1 MDVEQLRQKARKR
14 WAHSKVPD
22 EFVVGVSPC
31 NAMGKVARKQL
42 NHLDHGEE
50 RYMGVLDGKVAV
62 ITGAG
67 TGLGAATA
75 KLFAGE
81 GAAVTLVGRRTEKL
95 REVAAGIDGGRALV
109 VPGDVAEPETATR
122 AAEEAIRKFG
132 GIDVLINNAGLHAAP
147 YPLHETPICEW
158 DRFLAVDLTGPF
170 LFTRA
175 VLPSMMER
183 GDGTI
188 VNIGSMV
195 ALVGFKGSAAYAAA
209 KGGLVSMTRT
219 TAVDYAAYGIRANC
233 VCPGGMEPVEY
244 GNLTEEQLALLH
256 EAVSLAGGPLLNRLA
271 NVDEV
276 AQFLLALVGPAGRS
290 LTGAVIPFD
299 GGFTAK

>member
-1 MDVEQLRQKARKR
+1 MGQLDK
-14 WAHSKVPD
+14 
-22 EFVVGVSPC
+22 
-31 NAMGKVARKQL
+31 
-42 NHLDHGEE
+42 
-50 RYMGVLDGKVAV
+50 KVAV

-75 KLFAGE
+75 TLFARE
-81 GAAVTLVGRRTEKL
+81 GAAVILVGRREEKL
-95 REVAAGIDGGRALV
+95 KEVAAEIDATGGRAMV
-109 VPGDVAEPETATR
+109 VPGDVAQPDTAIR
-122 AAEEAIRKFG
+122 AARESTMAFG
-132 GIDVLINNAGLHAAP
+132 GVDILINNAGLHAAP
-147 YPLHETPICEW
+147 YPLHETPLEEW

-170 LFTRA
+170 LFTKA

-183 GDGTI
+183 RDGAI

-195 ALVGFKGSAAYAAA
+195 ALVGFKGSGAYAAA

-244 GNLTEEQLALLH
+244 GNLTDDQLAQLH
-256 EAVSLAGGPLLNRLA
+256 EAVSLSGGPLLSRLA
-271 NVDEV
+271 NVHEV
-276 AQFLLALVGPAGRS
+276 AQFLLVLVGPNGRALS
-290 LTGAVIPFD
+290 GAVIPFD

>member
-1 MDVEQLRQKARKR
+1 MTKGQ
-14 WAHSKVPD
+14 
-22 EFVVGVSPC
+22 
-31 NAMGKVARKQL
+31 
-42 NHLDHGEE
+42 
-50 RYMGVLDGKVAV
+50 LDGKVAV

-75 KLFAGE
+75 ALFARQ
-81 GAAVTLVGRRTEKL
+81 GAAVTLVGRREAKL
-95 REVAAGIDGGRALV
+95 QEVAAVIGADGGRAVV
-109 VPGDVAEPETATR
+109 VPGDVAKPETATR
-122 AAEEAIRKFG
+122 AVDETIRTFG
-132 GIDVLINNAGLHAAP
+132 GIDILINNAGLHAAP
-147 YPLHETPICEW
+147 YPLHETPLDEW
-158 DRFLAVDLTGPF
+158 DSFLAVDLTGPF

-183 GDGTI
+183 RDGAI

-219 TAVDYAAYGIRANC
+219 TAVDYAPYGIRANC

-244 GNLTEEQLALLH
+244 GNLTGEQLAQLH
-256 EAVSLAGGPLLNRLA
+256 EAVSLSGGPLLGRLA
-271 NVDEV
+271 NVNEV
-276 AQFLLALVGPAGRS
+276 AQFLLVLVGPNGKA

>member
-1 MDVEQLRQKARKR
+1 
-14 WAHSKVPD
+14 
-22 EFVVGVSPC
+22 
-31 NAMGKVARKQL
+31 MGQ
-42 NHLDHGEE
+42 
-50 RYMGVLDGKVAV
+50 LDGKVAV

-75 KLFAGE
+75 TLFARE
-81 GAAVTLVGRRTEKL
+81 GAAVTLVGRREEKL
-95 REVAAGIDGGRALV
+95 KEVAAEIDIDGGRALV
-109 VPGDVAEPETATR
+109 VPGDVAKPDTAIR
-122 AAEEAIRKFG
+122 AAEESIRTFG
-132 GIDVLINNAGLHAAP
+132 GVDILINNAGLHAAP
-147 YPLHETPICEW
+147 YPLHETPLDEW

-170 LFTRA
+170 LFTKA

-183 GDGTI
+183 RDGAI

-195 ALVGFKGSAAYAAA
+195 ALVGFKGSSAYAAA

-219 TAVDYAAYGIRANC
+219 TAVDYATYGIRANC

-244 GNLTEEQLALLH
+244 GNLTDDQLTQLH
-256 EAVSLAGGPLLNRLA
+256 EAVRLSGGPLLSRIA
-271 NVDEV
+271 NVHEV
-276 AQFLLALVGPAGRS
+276 AQFLLVLVGPNGRA

>member
-1 MDVEQLRQKARKR
+1 
-14 WAHSKVPD
+14 
-22 EFVVGVSPC
+22 
-31 NAMGKVARKQL
+31 MGQ
-42 NHLDHGEE
+42 
-50 RYMGVLDGKVAV
+50 LDGKVAV

-75 KLFAGE
+75 KLLARE
-81 GAAVTLVGRRTEKL
+81 GAAITLVGRREEKL
-95 REVAAGIDGGRALV
+95 KEVASVIDSEGGRSLV
-109 VPGDVAEPETATR
+109 VPGDVAQPETALR
-122 AAEEAIRKFG
+122 AAEESIRAFG
-132 GIDVLINNAGLHAAP
+132 GIDILINNAGLHATP
-147 YPLHETPICEW
+147 YPLHETPLDEW
-158 DRFLAVDLTGPF
+158 NVFVAVDLTGPF
-170 LFTRA
+170 LFTKA

-183 GDGTI
+183 RDGAI

-195 ALVGFKGSAAYAAA
+195 ALVGFKGSTAYAAA

-219 TAVDYAAYGIRANC
+219 TAVDYAPYGIRANC

-244 GNLTEEQLALLH
+244 GNLTDDQLARLEDAL
-256 EAVSLAGGPLLNRLA
+256 STSGGPMIDRRA

-276 AQFLLALVGPAGRS
+276 AQFLLVLVGPNGMS

>member
-1 MDVEQLRQKARKR
+1 MTRDRGQ
-14 WAHSKVPD
+14 
-22 EFVVGVSPC
+22 
-31 NAMGKVARKQL
+31 
-42 NHLDHGEE
+42 
-50 RYMGVLDGKVAV
+50 LDGKVAV

-75 KLFAGE
+75 TTFARE
-81 GAAVTLVGRRTEKL
+81 GAAVTLVGRRQEKL
-95 REVAAGIDGGRALV
+95 EEVAAVIETHGGRALV
-109 VPGDVAEPETATR
+109 VPGDVAKPETAIR
-122 AAEEAIRKFG
+122 AAEESIEAFG
-132 GIDVLINNAGLHAAP
+132 GVDILINNAGLHAAP
-147 YPLHETPICEW
+147 YPLHETPLDEW
-158 DRFLAVDLTGPF
+158 DSFLAVDLTGPF

-183 GDGTI
+183 RDGAI

-219 TAVDYAAYGIRANC
+219 TAVDYANYGIRANC

-244 GNLTEEQLALLH
+244 GNLTDEQLAKLH
-256 EAVSLAGGPLLNRLA
+256 EAVRLSGGPLLNRLA
-271 NVDEV
+271 NVGEV
-276 AQFLLALVGPAGRS
+276 AQFLLVLVGPNGSA

>member
-1 MDVEQLRQKARKR
+1 
-14 WAHSKVPD
+14 
-22 EFVVGVSPC
+22 
-31 NAMGKVARKQL
+31 MGQ
-42 NHLDHGEE
+42 
-50 RYMGVLDGKVAV
+50 LDGKVAV

-75 KLFAGE
+75 TLFARE
-81 GAAVTLVGRRTEKL
+81 GAAVTLVGRREEKL
-95 REVAAGIDGGRALV
+95 KEVAAEIDADGGRALV
-109 VPGDVAEPETATR
+109 VPGDVAQPDTAIR
-122 AAEEAIRKFG
+122 AAEESIRAFG
-132 GIDVLINNAGLHAAP
+132 GVDILINNAGLHAAP
-147 YPLHETPICEW
+147 YPLHETPLDEW

-170 LFTRA
+170 LFTKA

-183 GDGTI
+183 REGAI

-195 ALVGFKGSAAYAAA
+195 ALVGFKGSSAYAAA

-219 TAVDYAAYGIRANC
+219 TAVDYATYGIRANC

-244 GNLTEEQLALLH
+244 GNLTDDQLAQLH
-256 EAVSLAGGPLLNRLA
+256 EAVKLSGGPLLSRLA
-271 NVDEV
+271 NVHEV
-276 AQFLLALVGPAGRS
+276 AQFLLVLVGPNGAA

>member
-1 MDVEQLRQKARKR
+1 
-14 WAHSKVPD
+14 
-22 EFVVGVSPC
+22 
-31 NAMGKVARKQL
+31 MGQ
-42 NHLDHGEE
+42 
-50 RYMGVLDGKVAV
+50 LDGKVAV

-75 KLFAGE
+75 TLFARE
-81 GAAVTLVGRRTEKL
+81 GAAVTLVGRREEKL
-95 REVAAGIDGGRALV
+95 KEVAVDIDTVGGRALV
-109 VPGDVAEPETATR
+109 VPGDVAKPDTAIR
-122 AAEEAIRKFG
+122 AAEESIRTFG
-132 GIDVLINNAGLHAAP
+132 GIDILINNAGLHAAP
-147 YPLHETPICEW
+147 YPLHETPLDEW

-170 LFTRA
+170 LFTKA

-183 GDGTI
+183 RDGAI

-195 ALVGFKGSAAYAAA
+195 ALVGFKGSSAYAAA

-219 TAVDYAAYGIRANC
+219 TAVDYATYGIRANC

-244 GNLTEEQLALLH
+244 GNLSDEQLAQLH
-256 EAVSLAGGPLLNRLA
+256 EAVRLSGGPLLGRIA
-271 NVDEV
+271 NVHEV
-276 AQFLLALVGPAGRS
+276 AQFLLVLVGPNGRA

>member
-1 MDVEQLRQKARKR
+1 VRQ
-14 WAHSKVPD
+14 
-22 EFVVGVSPC
+22 
-31 NAMGKVARKQL
+31 
-42 NHLDHGEE
+42 
-50 RYMGVLDGKVAV
+50 LDGKVAV

-75 KLFAGE
+75 TLFARE
-81 GAAVTLVGRRTEKL
+81 GAAVTLVGRREEKL
-95 REVAAGIDGGRALV
+95 KEVAADIDAAGGRALV
-109 VPGDVAEPETATR
+109 VPGDVAKPDTAIR
-122 AAEEAIRKFG
+122 AAEESIRTFG
-132 GIDVLINNAGLHAAP
+132 GVDILINNAGLHAAP
-147 YPLHETPICEW
+147 YPLHETPIEEW

-170 LFTRA
+170 LFTKA

-183 GDGTI
+183 RDGAI

-195 ALVGFKGSAAYAAA
+195 ALVGFKGSSAYAAA

-244 GNLTEEQLALLH
+244 GNLTDDQLAQLH
-256 EAVSLAGGPLLNRLA
+256 EAVRLSGGPLLSRLA
-271 NVDEV
+271 NVHEV
-276 AQFLLALVGPAGRS
+276 AQFLLVLVGPNGRALS
-290 LTGAVIPFD
+290 GAVIPFD

>member
-1 MDVEQLRQKARKR
+1 VTKGQ
-14 WAHSKVPD
+14 
-22 EFVVGVSPC
+22 
-31 NAMGKVARKQL
+31 
-42 NHLDHGEE
+42 
-50 RYMGVLDGKVAV
+50 LDGKVAV

-75 KLFAGE
+75 ALFARQ
-81 GAAVTLVGRRTEKL
+81 GAAVTLVGRREAKL
-95 REVAAGIDGGRALV
+95 QEVAAVIGADGGRAVV
-109 VPGDVAEPETATR
+109 VPGDVAKPETATR
-122 AAEEAIRKFG
+122 AVDETIRTFG
-132 GIDVLINNAGLHAAP
+132 GIDILINNAGLHATP
-147 YPLHETPICEW
+147 YPLHETPLDEW
-158 DRFLAVDLTGPF
+158 DHFLAVDLTGPF

-183 GDGTI
+183 RDGAI

-195 ALVGFKGSAAYAAA
+195 ALVGFKGSTAYAAA

-219 TAVDYAAYGIRANC
+219 TAVDYAQYGIRANC

-244 GNLTEEQLALLH
+244 GNLTDDQLAQLH
-256 EAVSLAGGPLLNRLA
+256 EAVSLSGGPLLSRLA
-271 NVDEV
+271 NVHEV
-276 AQFLLALVGPAGRS
+276 AQFLLVLVGPNGQA

>member
-1 MDVEQLRQKARKR
+1 
-14 WAHSKVPD
+14 
-22 EFVVGVSPC
+22 VS
-31 NAMGKVARKQL
+31 GTTGQ
-42 NHLDHGEE
+42 
-50 RYMGVLDGKVAV
+50 LDGKVAV

-75 KLFAGE
+75 TLFARE
-81 GAAVTLVGRRTEKL
+81 GAAVTLVGRREEKL
-95 REVAAGIDGGRALV
+95 QEVAADIDADGGRALV
-109 VPGDVAEPETATR
+109 VPGDVAKPETAIR
-122 AAEEAIRKFG
+122 AADESKRAFG
-132 GIDVLINNAGLHAAP
+132 GIDILINNAGLHAAP
-147 YPLHETPICEW
+147 SPLHETPLDEW
-158 DRFLAVDLTGPF
+158 HSFIAVDLTGPF

-183 GDGTI
+183 RDGAI

-195 ALVGFKGSAAYAAA
+195 ALVGFKGSTAYAAA

-219 TAVDYAAYGIRANC
+219 TAVDYAPYGIRANC

-244 GNLTEEQLALLH
+244 GNLTDVQLATLH
-256 EAVSLAGGPLLNRLA
+256 EAVALAGGPLLRNLA
-271 NVDEV
+271 QVDDV
-276 AQFLLALVGPAGRS
+276 AKFLLTLVGPSGKA

>member
-1 MDVEQLRQKARKR
+1 
-14 WAHSKVPD
+14 
-22 EFVVGVSPC
+22 
-31 NAMGKVARKQL
+31 MGQ
-42 NHLDHGEE
+42 
-50 RYMGVLDGKVAV
+50 LDGKVAV

-75 KLFAGE
+75 TLFARE
-81 GAAVTLVGRRTEKL
+81 GAAVTLVGRREEKL
-95 REVAAGIDGGRALV
+95 KEVAAEIDADGGRALV
-109 VPGDVAEPETATR
+109 VPGDVAKPDTAIR
-122 AAEEAIRKFG
+122 AAEESIRTFG
-132 GIDVLINNAGLHAAP
+132 GVDILINNAGLHAAP
-147 YPLHETPICEW
+147 YPLHETPLDEW

-170 LFTRA
+170 LFTKA

-183 GDGTI
+183 RDGAI

-195 ALVGFKGSAAYAAA
+195 ALVGFKGSSAYAAA

-219 TAVDYAAYGIRANC
+219 TAVDYATYGIRANC

-244 GNLTEEQLALLH
+244 GNLTDDQLAQLH
-256 EAVSLAGGPLLNRLA
+256 EAVGLSGGPLLGRIA
-271 NVDEV
+271 NVHEV
-276 AQFLLALVGPAGRS
+276 GQFLLVIVGPNGRA

>member
-1 MDVEQLRQKARKR
+1 
-14 WAHSKVPD
+14 
-22 EFVVGVSPC
+22 
-31 NAMGKVARKQL
+31 MGQ
-42 NHLDHGEE
+42 
-50 RYMGVLDGKVAV
+50 LDGKVAV

-75 KLFAGE
+75 TLFANE
-81 GAAVTLVGRRTEKL
+81 GAAVTLVGRREEKL
-95 REVAAGIDGGRALV
+95 KEVAAVIDGDGGQALV
-109 VPGDVAEPETATR
+109 VPGDVAQPDTAIS
-122 AAEEAIRKFG
+122 AAEESIRIFG
-132 GIDVLINNAGLHAAP
+132 GIDILINNAGLHAAP
-147 YPLHETPICEW
+147 YPLHETPLDEW

-183 GDGTI
+183 RDGAI

-195 ALVGFKGSAAYAAA
+195 ALVGFKGSTAYAAA
-209 KGGLVSMTRT
+209 KGGLLAMTRT
-219 TAVDYAAYGIRANC
+219 TAVDYASYGIRANC

-244 GNLTEEQLALLH
+244 GNLSEAQLALLH
-256 EAVSLAGGPLLNRLA
+256 EAVSLSGGPLLSGPA
-271 NVDEV
+271 NVQDV
-276 AQFLLALVGPAGRS
+276 AQFLLVLVGPNGKA

>member
-1 MDVEQLRQKARKR
+1 MRQ
-14 WAHSKVPD
+14 
-22 EFVVGVSPC
+22 
-31 NAMGKVARKQL
+31 
-42 NHLDHGEE
+42 
-50 RYMGVLDGKVAV
+50 LDGKVAV

-75 KLFAGE
+75 TLFARE
-81 GAAVTLVGRRTEKL
+81 GAAVTLVGRREEKL
-95 REVAAGIDGGRALV
+95 KEVAADIDAAGGRALV
-109 VPGDVAEPETATR
+109 VPGDVARPDT
-122 AAEEAIRKFG
+122 AIRTAQESISAFG
-132 GIDVLINNAGLHAAP
+132 GVDILINNAGLHAAP
-147 YPLHETPICEW
+147 YPLHETPLDEW

-170 LFTRA
+170 LFTKA

-183 GDGTI
+183 RDGAI

-195 ALVGFKGSAAYAAA
+195 ALVGFKGSSAYAAA

-244 GNLTEEQLALLH
+244 GNLTDDQLAQLH
-256 EAVSLAGGPLLNRLA
+256 EAVRLSGGPLLSRLA
-271 NVDEV
+271 NVHEV
-276 AQFLLALVGPAGRS
+276 AQFLLVLVGPNGRALS
-290 LTGAVIPFD
+290 GAVIPFD

>member
-1 MDVEQLRQKARKR
+1 M
-14 WAHSKVPD
+14 
-22 EFVVGVSPC
+22 
-31 NAMGKVARKQL
+31 
-42 NHLDHGEE
+42 
-50 RYMGVLDGKVAV
+50 AV

-75 KLFAGE
+75 TLFARE
-81 GAAVTLVGRRTEKL
+81 GAAVTLVGRRAEKL
-95 REVAAGIDGGRALV
+95 EEVAGVIEVNGGRVLV
-109 VPGDVAEPETATR
+109 VAGDVAKPDTANR
-122 AAEEAIRKFG
+122 AAAQSIQAFG
-132 GIDVLINNAGLHAAP
+132 GVDILINNAGLHAAP
-147 YPLHETPICEW
+147 HPLHETPLDEW
-158 DRFLAVDLTGPF
+158 DSFLAVDLTGPF

-175 VLPSMMER
+175 VLPSMMQR
-183 GDGTI
+183 RDGAV
-188 VNIGSMV
+188 VNVGSMV

-244 GNLTEEQLALLH
+244 GNLTDEQLAQLRD
-256 EAVSLAGGPLLNRLA
+256 AVSLSGGPLLDRLA
-271 NVDEV
+271 NVGEV
-276 AQFLLALVGPAGRS
+276 AQFLLVLVGPNGRA

>member
-1 MDVEQLRQKARKR
+1 
-14 WAHSKVPD
+14 
-22 EFVVGVSPC
+22 VG
-31 NAMGKVARKQL
+31 Q
-42 NHLDHGEE
+42 
-50 RYMGVLDGKVAV
+50 LDGKVAV

-75 KLFAGE
+75 TLFARE
-81 GAAVTLVGRRTEKL
+81 GAAVTLVGRREEKL
-95 REVAAGIDGGRALV
+95 KEVAADIDAAGGRTLV
-109 VPGDVAEPETATR
+109 VPGDVAKPDTAIR
-122 AAEEAIRKFG
+122 AAEESIRTFG
-132 GIDVLINNAGLHAAP
+132 GVDILINNAGLHAAP
-147 YPLHETPICEW
+147 YPLHETPLDEW

-170 LFTRA
+170 LFTKA

-183 GDGTI
+183 RDGAI

-195 ALVGFKGSAAYAAA
+195 ALVGFKGSSAYAAA

-219 TAVDYAAYGIRANC
+219 TAVDYATYGIRANC

-244 GNLTEEQLALLH
+244 GNLTDEQLAQLH
-256 EAVSLAGGPLLNRLA
+256 EAVRLSGGPLLGRIA
-271 NVDEV
+271 NVHEV
-276 AQFLLALVGPAGRS
+276 AQFLLVLVGPNGRA

>member
-1 MDVEQLRQKARKR
+1 
-14 WAHSKVPD
+14 
-22 EFVVGVSPC
+22 
-31 NAMGKVARKQL
+31 MGQ
-42 NHLDHGEE
+42 
-50 RYMGVLDGKVAV
+50 LDGKVAV

-75 KLFAGE
+75 KLFARE
-81 GAAVTLVGRRTEKL
+81 GAAVTLVGRRVEKL
-95 REVAAGIDGGRALV
+95 RDVATAIDGAGGRALV
-109 VPGDVAEPETATR
+109 IPGDVSEPATATR
-122 AAEEAIRKFG
+122 AAEDSIREFG
-132 GIDVLINNAGLHAAP
+132 GIDVLVNNAGLHAAP
-147 YPLHETPICEW
+147 YLLHETPLDEW

-183 GDGTI
+183 RDGAI

-195 ALVGFKGSAAYAAA
+195 ALVGFQGSSAYAAA

-219 TAVDYAAYGIRANC
+219 TAVDYAQYGIRANC

-244 GNLTEEQLALLH
+244 GNLTEDQLARLH
-256 EAVSLAGGPLLNRLA
+256 EAVELAGGPLLNRLA
-271 NVDEV
+271 HVDEV
-276 AQFLLALVGPAGRS
+276 AQFLLTLVGPGGRS
-290 LTGAVIPFD
+290 LTGAVIPYD

>member
-1 MDVEQLRQKARKR
+1 VTKGQ
-14 WAHSKVPD
+14 
-22 EFVVGVSPC
+22 
-31 NAMGKVARKQL
+31 
-42 NHLDHGEE
+42 
-50 RYMGVLDGKVAV
+50 LDGKVAV

-75 KLFAGE
+75 ALFARQ
-81 GAAVTLVGRRTEKL
+81 GAAVTLVGRREAKL
-95 REVAAGIDGGRALV
+95 QEVAAVIGADGGRAVV
-109 VPGDVAEPETATR
+109 VPGDVAKPETATR
-122 AAEEAIRKFG
+122 AVDETIRTFG
-132 GIDVLINNAGLHAAP
+132 GIDILINNAGLHAAP
-147 YPLHETPICEW
+147 YPLHETPLDEW
-158 DRFLAVDLTGPF
+158 DSFLAVDLTGPF

-183 GDGTI
+183 RDGAI

-219 TAVDYAAYGIRANC
+219 TAVDYAPYGIRANC

-244 GNLTEEQLALLH
+244 GNLTGEQLAQLR
-256 EAVSLAGGPLLNRLA
+256 EAVSLSGGPLLVRLA
-271 NVDEV
+271 NVNEV
-276 AQFLLALVGPAGRS
+276 AQFLLVLVGPNGKA